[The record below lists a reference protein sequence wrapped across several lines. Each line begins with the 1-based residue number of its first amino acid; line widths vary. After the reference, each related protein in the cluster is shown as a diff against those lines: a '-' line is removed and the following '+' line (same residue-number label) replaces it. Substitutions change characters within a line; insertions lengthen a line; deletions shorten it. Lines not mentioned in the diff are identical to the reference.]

1 MKRICVYGC
10 SETFG
15 GTERYLM
22 TMYQAID
29 RTEIQFDFL
38 FPHDIGDISY
48 RNQIEALGGKIYCEY
63 YKYSEKKDADF
74 ISPEKLISKHPE
86 WDGVYVN
93 WQSVD
98 TAYRLIIAA
107 KKMKLQYRV
116 IHAHSSDYNRPFGLK
131 DKIYERFFYLSK
143 DKYVTDYLACSE
155 QAGKWLFKMEKE
167 NFTVIPNAVP
177 FEKFAFSKEKRDA
190 IRMKY
195 QISDQEIVLGFCGRL
210 VAQKNPEYLLHIFED
225 VHKKEPRTKLLMV
238 GDGVMRKEIENQIRA
253 LHLQK
258 SVIMTGAVSN
268 VENYMQAMDCFLVP
282 SRFEGFGIV
291 LLEAQAAGLP
301 CFASKNIVP
310 EETNLTGNVCFIKL
324 EDGAE
329 KWANVILSKP
339 MNRYDGIDKLLNSDY
354 TVDKA
359 AKKLMNIFDC

>member
-1 MKRICVYGC
+1 
-10 SETFG
+10 
-15 GTERYLM
+15 
-22 TMYQAID
+22 
-29 RTEIQFDFL
+29 
-38 FPHDIGDISY
+38 
-48 RNQIEALGGKIYCEY
+48 
-63 YKYSEKKDADF
+63 
-74 ISPEKLISKHPE
+74 
-86 WDGVYVN
+86 
-93 WQSVD
+93 
-98 TAYRLIIAA
+98 
-107 KKMKLQYRV
+107 MKLQYRV
-116 IHAHSSDYNRPFGLK
+116 IHAHNSDYNRPFGLK

-190 IRMKY
+190 VRMKY

-301 CFASKNIVP
+301 CFASK
-310 EETNLTGNVCFIKL
+310 
-324 EDGAE
+324 
-329 KWANVILSKP
+329 ILCRRK
-339 MNRYDGIDKLLNSDY
+339 RI
-354 TVDKA
+354 
-359 AKKLMNIFDC
+359 